1 MKQKIQ
7 SKILTLDETIQE
19 IISDFAQILSEYA
32 DIMKT
37 DKELEHFRKLNQ
49 ILKRIKEL

>member
-7 SKILTLDETIQE
+7 DKILKLDCEIQE
-19 IISDFAQILSEYA
+19 IINNLAQTLSEYA